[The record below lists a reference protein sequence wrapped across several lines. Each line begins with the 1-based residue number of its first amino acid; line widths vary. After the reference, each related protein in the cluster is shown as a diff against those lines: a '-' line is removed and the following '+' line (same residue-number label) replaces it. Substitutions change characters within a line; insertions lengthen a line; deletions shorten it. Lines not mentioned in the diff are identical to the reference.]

1 MEAWFRFEDSAAPI
15 RDRRDRVIGVVLVFR
30 DATNERKT
38 QRLLRET
45 ERLTS
50 AAKMS
55 PTVADEINNPLEAM
69 TNLIFLAKGAS
80 GATPE
85 VVETLQMAEHE
96 LARVSMI
103 AKPTLGFYREYKV
116 PEQIDLPRVIDSV
129 LTLYSG
135 KLSSKNPFCNEGPKT
150 VPDNRGHR
158 GEVAAGYLE
167 PRVKRHRRSSSQWK
181 NSCLLL
187 DRCHRKARE
196 VSSAGRRPWGSFGGL
211 EQNI

>member
-1 MEAWFRFEDSAAPI
+1 MEAWFRFENSAAPI

-50 AAKMS
+50 AAKM
-55 PTVADEINNPLEAM
+55 PAAVADESNNPLEAM
-69 TNLIFLAKGAS
+69 TNLIFLAKGTS

-103 AKPTLGFYREYKV
+103 AERTLGFYREYKV
-116 PEQIDLPRVIDSV
+116 PEQIDLPRVIDNV

-135 KLSSKNPFCNEGPKT
+135 KLSSKNLFVTRDLKPCPTIVGIEGGCGRLSRT
-150 VPDNRGHR
+150 
-158 GEVAAGYLE
+158 
-167 PRVKRHRRSSSQWK
+167 
-181 NSCLLL
+181 SCQTPSTQLQPMEEFISL
-187 DRCHRKARE
+187 ARPMSPE
-196 VSSAGRRPWGSFGGL
+196 ST
-211 EQNI
+211 